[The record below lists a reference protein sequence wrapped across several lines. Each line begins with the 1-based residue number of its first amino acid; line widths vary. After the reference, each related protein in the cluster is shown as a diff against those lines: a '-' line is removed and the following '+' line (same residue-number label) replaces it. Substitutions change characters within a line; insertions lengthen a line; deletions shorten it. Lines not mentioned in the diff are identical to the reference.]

1 MVTVVTSALGVV
13 PRARTVSSF
22 GAVAAVFTALGC
34 ADFETPVDPTG
45 GAPDTLVETPSFS
58 ANVAPIFDK
67 RCAVGGCHTIATHQA
82 GLVLEPSEAYQSLVG
97 VSSTLRPSLERV
109 TPGEPTQSWLVTMIS
124 ADDVARQGVSR
135 MPLATYP
142 LTDNQIATIVRWIEQ
157 GALRN

>member
-1 MVTVVTSALGVV
+1 MVTVAV
-13 PRARTVSSF
+13 RARPRVRSVASL
-22 GAVAAVFTALGC
+22 GAIAMTLGC

-45 GAPDTLVETPSFS
+45 GAPDTLVEMPSFS

-67 RCAVGGCHTIATHQA
+67 RCAAGGCHSIATHQA
-82 GLVLEPSEAYQSLVG
+82 GLTLDPSVAYESLVG
-97 VSSTLRPSLERV
+97 VSSSLQPSLKRV
-109 TPGEPTQSWLVTMIS
+109 TPFEPSQSWLVTMIS
-124 ADDVARQGVSR
+124 ADDAARQGISR

>member
-1 MVTVVTSALGVV
+1 MTSASGALRARVVASAGVVATVVAS
-13 PRARTVSSF
+13 
-22 GAVAAVFTALGC
+22 LGC

-45 GAPDTLVETPSFS
+45 GAPDVLVTTPSFS
-58 ANVAPIFDK
+58 SNVAPIFEK
-67 RCAVGGCHTIATHQA
+67 RCAVGGCHSIATHQA
-82 GLVLEPSEAYQSLVG
+82 GLTLDPSVAYESLVG
-97 VSSTLRPSLERV
+97 VSSTLRPSLKRV
-109 TPGEPTQSWLVTMIS
+109 APLEPSQSWLVTMIS

>member
-1 MVTVVTSALGVV
+1 MVTSALGALSR
-13 PRARTVSSF
+13 PRTVASL
-22 GAVAAVFTALGC
+22 GAVAMALGC

-58 ANVAPIFDK
+58 ASVAPIFEK
-67 RCAVGGCHTIATHQA
+67 RCAVGGCHSIATHQA
-82 GLVLEPSEAYQSLVG
+82 GLTLDPSVAYESIVG
-97 VSSTLRPSLERV
+97 VSSSLQPSLKRV
-109 TPGEPTQSWLVTMIS
+109 TPFEPSESWLVTMIS
-124 ADDVARQGVSR
+124 ADDVARQGISR

>member
-1 MVTVVTSALGVV
+1 MVISALGVP
-13 PRARTVSSF
+13 PRARTVASL

-45 GAPDTLVETPSFS
+45 GAPDTLVEMPSFS

-67 RCAVGGCHTIATHQA
+67 RCAAGGCHSIATHQA
-82 GLVLEPSEAYQSLVG
+82 GLTLDPSVAYESLVG
-97 VSSTLRPSLERV
+97 ASSSLQPSLERV
-109 TPGEPTQSWLVTMIS
+109 TPFEPSKSWLVTMIS
-124 ADDVARQGVSR
+124 SDDAARPGTSR

>member
-1 MVTVVTSALGVV
+1 MVTAVTSASGVM
-13 PRARTVSSF
+13 RARTMASV
-22 GAVAAVFTALGC
+22 GAVAVALGC

-45 GAPDTLVETPSFS
+45 GAPDTLVEMPSFS
-58 ANVAPIFDK
+58 ANIAPIFDK

-97 VSSTLRPSLERV
+97 VTSTLQPSLERV
-109 TPGEPTQSWLVTMIS
+109 APGEPTRSWLVTMIS
-124 ADDVARQGVSR
+124 ADDVARQGISR